1 MFGSFE
7 MVILIGAICGSIMV
21 VGSMILL
28 YRGVISLQAA
38 AASEALS
45 IELIDEIKLSTRY
58 PALALFLIGFI
69 FFISAAWFAQ
79 QGDAKKLTLE
89 GVVSSPDE
97 LVDIEIHLSAGPW
110 KQDVF
115 GEEGAFSILFH
126 PNIESLNATV
136 IAPGYE
142 NSGVTRRVSINKGSV
157 SIGTIKVGRRMVD
170 NIVPRDEIP
179 PRQAGST
186 LSSGGQ
192 F

>member
-1 MFGSFE
+1 MFE
-7 MVILIGAICGSIMV
+7 IVILIGAICGPIMV
-21 VGSMILL
+21 IGSMILL
-28 YRGVISLQAA
+28 YRGAISLQAA
-38 AASEALS
+38 ATSDALS

-97 LVDIEIHLSAGPW
+97 LVDIEIYLSAGPW
-110 KQDVF
+110 KQDISDET
-115 GEEGAFSILFH
+115 GKFSILFH
-126 PNIESLNATV
+126 PNIESLHATV

-142 NSGVTRRVSINKGSV
+142 NSGVTRNVRINKGSV
-157 SIGTIKVGRRMVD
+157 SIGTIEVGRRIVD
-170 NIVPRDEIP
+170 NVVPKNDIP
-179 PRQAGST
+179 PRQADSA
-186 LSSGGQ
+186 LSSKGQ